1 MLLSVLDSLQLM
13 SLFLMKPFYCCL
25 PAVGGDRCGA
35 EHPMVEQAK
44 VWPNPSCCPVPRW
57 GCECKILTAA
67 PATWQEP
74 AVRDGKD
81 AVVFGHCHGEPLA
94 SGPTAAASA
103 PGGIWCSGM
112 GVAGF
117 VQWLCK
123 RQQSWTTGGCFL
135 LLLGNPF
142 SPTWLSEPLLLV
154 SLLFQVTSS
163 CGEKFFSHVLAMS
176 VVFYS
181 F

>member
-1 MLLSVLDSLQLM
+1 MLSIPWWNRPRSGSILHAAPCSDGDT
-13 SLFLMKPFYCCL
+13 K
-25 PAVGGDRCGA
+25 AVSA
-35 EHPMVEQAK
+35 L
-44 VWPNPSCCPVPRW
+44 
-57 GCECKILTAA
+57 GCTAA

-74 AVRDGKD
+74 AVKD
-81 AVVFGHCHGEPLA
+81 RKDTVFFGHCHREPLA
-94 SGPTAAASA
+94 SQPTAAASV

-112 GVAGF
+112 GVAGS

-176 VVFYS
+176 VVFHS